1 MFNAVI
7 DQVTERIMAKVDK
20 LTDRLER
27 LTSRIDVLGSV
38 TTRVDELES
47 DTTEL
52 KTTIAVH
59 EERLNKLED
68 K

>member
-7 DQVTERIMAKVDK
+7 DQVTERIMSKVDK

-38 TTRVDELES
+38 TTRVDEL
-47 DTTEL
+47 
-52 KTTIAVH
+52 
-59 EERLNKLED
+59 
-68 K
+68 